1 MRRRPTRSSRSR
13 PADATEST
21 VSAATSSDAAAATD
35 PAGST
40 PTSEALPDLDVV
52 DDATSAELSSA
63 EQSSGGA
70 CTMTVLSLRHGEA
83 GESVSCL
90 QGALAAAGYF
100 TGTVSGQFD
109 QATYDAVKKVQE
121 ERNLYV
127 DGVVGRETALS
138 LEIWPEEESLVTRT
152 PAPAPGAVDAW
163 GYPLSSVASTGD
175 GAPPVPA
182 NSGSGRR
189 VVYERAG
196 QRVWAIDK
204 DENIIRSWLVSGSQY
219 SNEVPGT
226 HQVYSKSEV
235 STAWNGK
242 AFLPLMVRWYQTD
255 IGHLGFHAIPMH
267 RVGQLAVPDRGRAR
281 HPPVRRLP
289 APGQSATPSSCGTSP
304 TSAPPSSSCNHADR
318 PSRPPRARAQSN
330 SCIRRADGARM
341 RTELL
346 YRRAVSVHEFELFV
360 FVAPMVGR

>member
-1 MRRRPTRSSRSR
+1 MPASQRDREARIAVVVVVATAIGLIAIAWSGRGSETDAASSDEPQSL
-13 PADATEST
+13 AAVDET
-21 VSAATSSDAAAATD
+21 AATASDAAAADTDAATD

-40 PTSEALPDLDVV
+40 PTSEKLPDLDVV
-52 DDATSAELSSA
+52 DDATTAELSSA
-63 EQSSGGA
+63 EPSSTGA
-70 CTMTVLSLRHGEA
+70 CTMTVLSLRHGES

-138 LEIWPEEESLVTRT
+138 LEIWPEEESFVTRT

-204 DENIIRSWLVSGSQY
+204 DENVIRSWLVSGSQY

-255 IGHLGFHAIPMH
+255 IGHLGFHAIPIH
-267 RVGQLAVPDRGRAR
+267 RSDNTPYQTEAELGT
-281 HPPVRRLP
+281 RLSGGCQRQ
-289 APGQSATPSSCGTSP
+289 ANRDAQFMWDFADIGT
-304 TSAPPSSSCNHADR
+304 TVVV
-318 PSRPPRARAQSN
+318 
-330 SCIRRADGARM
+330 
-341 RTELL
+341 L
-346 YRRAVSVHEFELFV
+346 
-360 FVAPMVGR
+360 

>member
-1 MRRRPTRSSRSR
+1 
-13 PADATEST
+13 
-21 VSAATSSDAAAATD
+21 
-35 PAGST
+35 
-40 PTSEALPDLDVV
+40 
-52 DDATSAELSSA
+52 
-63 EQSSGGA
+63 
-70 CTMTVLSLRHGEA
+70 MTVLSLRHGES

-90 QGALAAAGYF
+90 QTALAAAGYF

-109 QATYDAVKKVQE
+109 QATYDAVKKVQV

-163 GYPLSSVASTGD
+163 GYALSSVASTGD

-204 DENIIRSWLVSGSQY
+204 DENIVRSWLVSGSQY

-255 IGHLGFHAIPMH
+255 IGHLGFHAIPIH
-267 RVGQLAVPDRGRAR
+267 RSDNTPYQTEAELGTRLSGGCQRQAESRRPVHVGLRRHRHHRRRPVTRRPGPSTRAPR
-281 HPPVRRLP
+281 
-289 APGQSATPSSCGTSP
+289 TPSP
-304 TSAPPSSSCNHADR
+304 TVVLVAPTVGRRVELYRCRAVDR
-318 PSRPPRARAQSN
+318 RVQSN
-330 SCIRRADGARM
+330 SCTRRADGGAWV
-341 RTELL
+341 ELL
-346 YRRAVSVHEFELFV
+346 
-360 FVAPMVGR
+360 

>member
-1 MRRRPTRSSRSR
+1 
-13 PADATEST
+13 
-21 VSAATSSDAAAATD
+21 
-35 PAGST
+35 
-40 PTSEALPDLDVV
+40 
-52 DDATSAELSSA
+52 
-63 EQSSGGA
+63 
-70 CTMTVLSLRHGEA
+70 MTVLSLRHGES

-219 SNEVPGT
+219 TNEVPGT

-255 IGHLGFHAIPMH
+255 IGHLGFHAIPIK
-267 RVGQLAVPDRGRAR
+267 RSDNSPIRPRPSSAPACPAAASAR
-281 HPPVRRLP
+281 PI
-289 APGQSATPSSCGTSP
+289 ATPSSCGTSP
-304 TSAPPSSSCNHADR
+304 TSAPPSSSSNPPARRVRPRRVRAKSNSSSCRADVCECGR
-318 PSRPPRARAQSN
+318 TVRLGAAGVERGQRAAAGGWKRSARAWVRRSSTIAINVRAIATSN
-330 SCIRRADGARM
+330 PWPISLRVNVSMM
-341 RTELL
+341 R
-346 YRRAVSVHEFELFV
+346 
-360 FVAPMVGR
+360 

>member
-1 MRRRPTRSSRSR
+1 
-13 PADATEST
+13 
-21 VSAATSSDAAAATD
+21 
-35 PAGST
+35 
-40 PTSEALPDLDVV
+40 
-52 DDATSAELSSA
+52 
-63 EQSSGGA
+63 
-70 CTMTVLSLRHGEA
+70 
-83 GESVSCL
+83 L

-109 QATYDAVKKVQE
+109 QATFDAVKKVQE

-138 LEIWPEEESLVTRT
+138 LEIWPEEESFVTRT
-152 PAPAPGAVDAW
+152 PAPAAGAVDAW
-163 GYPLSSVASTGD
+163 GYPLSSVSSTGD

-204 DENIIRSWLVSGSQY
+204 DENVIRSWLVSGSQY

-242 AFLPLMVRWYQTD
+242 ALLPLMVRWYQTD
-255 IGHLGFHAIPMH
+255 IGHLGFHAIPLL
-267 RVGQLAVPDRGRAR
+267 RTDNSPYQTEAELGT
-281 HPPVRRLP
+281 RLSGGCQRQ
-289 APGQSATPSSCGTSP
+289 ANRDAQFMWDFADIGT
-304 TSAPPSSSCNHADR
+304 TVVV
-318 PSRPPRARAQSN
+318 
-330 SCIRRADGARM
+330 
-341 RTELL
+341 L
-346 YRRAVSVHEFELFV
+346 
-360 FVAPMVGR
+360 

>member
-1 MRRRPTRSSRSR
+1 MPAAQRDREARIAVIVVVATAIGLIAIALSGRSSETDAASSDGLESLAA
-13 PADATEST
+13 ADETDST
-21 VSAATSSDAAAATD
+21 VPATASSDPAAATE

-52 DDATSAELSSA
+52 DGETSAELSSA
-63 EQSSGGA
+63 AESSGGG
-70 CTMTVLSLRHGEA
+70 CTMTVLSLRHGES

-90 QGALAAAGYF
+90 QGALAAAGAF
-100 TGTVSGQFD
+100 TGSVSGQFD

-138 LEIWPEEESLVTRT
+138 LEIWPDEESFVVRT
-152 PAPAPGAVDAW
+152 PAPAAGAVDAW

-255 IGHLGFHAIPMH
+255 IGHLGFHAIPLH
-267 RVGQLAVPDRGRAR
+267 REDNSPYQTEAELGTRMSGGCQRQAVRDAQFMWDF
-281 HPPVRRLP
+281 
-289 APGQSATPSSCGTSP
+289 ADIGT
-304 TSAPPSSSCNHADR
+304 TVVV
-318 PSRPPRARAQSN
+318 
-330 SCIRRADGARM
+330 
-341 RTELL
+341 L
-346 YRRAVSVHEFELFV
+346 
-360 FVAPMVGR
+360 

>member
-1 MRRRPTRSSRSR
+1 MPASQRDREARIAVIVVVATAIGLVAIALSGRGSETDAASSDEIQSV
-13 PADATEST
+13 AATDESDSAA
-21 VSAATSSDAAAATD
+21 SAATSSDAAAATD
-35 PAGST
+35 PAGSAPAT
-40 PTSEALPDLDVV
+40 ETLPDLDIV
-52 DDATSAELSSA
+52 DEATSAELSSA
-63 EQSSGGA
+63 DEASGGP
-70 CTMTVLSLRHGEA
+70 CLMTVLSLRHGES

-138 LEIWPEEESLVTRT
+138 LEIWPEEESFVTRT
-152 PAPAPGAVDAW
+152 PAPAAGAVDAW
-163 GYPLSSVASTGD
+163 GYPLSSVSSTGD

-204 DENIIRSWLVSGSQY
+204 DENVIRSWLVSGSQY

-242 AFLPLMVRWYQTD
+242 ALLPLMVRWYQTD
-255 IGHLGFHAIPMH
+255 IGHLGFHAIPLL
-267 RVGQLAVPDRGRAR
+267 RTDNSPYQTEAELGT
-281 HPPVRRLP
+281 RLSGGCQRQ
-289 APGQSATPSSCGTSP
+289 ANRDAQFMWDFADIGT
-304 TSAPPSSSCNHADR
+304 TVVV
-318 PSRPPRARAQSN
+318 
-330 SCIRRADGARM
+330 
-341 RTELL
+341 L
-346 YRRAVSVHEFELFV
+346 
-360 FVAPMVGR
+360 

>member
-1 MRRRPTRSSRSR
+1 MPASQRDREARIAVFVVVATAIGLIAIALSGRGSETDAASSDEIQSV
-13 PADATEST
+13 AATDESE
-21 VSAATSSDAAAATD
+21 SAAAAATSSDAAAATD
-35 PAGST
+35 PAGSA
-40 PTSEALPDLDVV
+40 PASETLPDLDIV
-52 DDATSAELSSA
+52 DEATSAELSSA
-63 EQSSGGA
+63 DQASGGP
-70 CTMTVLSLRHGEA
+70 CLMTVLSLRHGES

-109 QATYDAVKKVQE
+109 QATFDAVKKVQE

-138 LEIWPEEESLVTRT
+138 LEIWPEEESFVTRT
-152 PAPAPGAVDAW
+152 PAPAAGAVDAW
-163 GYPLSSVASTGD
+163 GYPLSSVSSTGD

-204 DENIIRSWLVSGSQY
+204 DENVIRSWLVSGSQY

-242 AFLPLMVRWYQTD
+242 ALLPLMVRWYQTD
-255 IGHLGFHAIPMH
+255 IGHLGFHAIPLL
-267 RVGQLAVPDRGRAR
+267 RTDNSPYQTEAELGT
-281 HPPVRRLP
+281 RLSGGCQRQ
-289 APGQSATPSSCGTSP
+289 ANRDA
-304 TSAPPSSSCNHADR
+304 
-318 PSRPPRARAQSN
+318 
-330 SCIRRADGARM
+330 
-341 RTELL
+341 
-346 YRRAVSVHEFELFV
+346 
-360 FVAPMVGR
+360 

>member
-1 MRRRPTRSSRSR
+1 MPASQRDREARIAIIVVLATAIGLIVIAMSGRTSETDAASSDEIQSL
-13 PADATEST
+13 AAAGETDST

-40 PTSEALPDLDVV
+40 PTSEKLPDLDVV

-63 EQSSGGA
+63 DQTSDGQ
-70 CTMTVLSLRHGEA
+70 CLMTVLSLRHGES

-90 QGALAAAGYF
+90 QSALAAAGYF

-138 LEIWPEEESLVTRT
+138 LEIWPEEESFVTRT

-255 IGHLGFHAIPMH
+255 IGHLGFHAIPIH
-267 RVGQLAVPDRGRAR
+267 RSDNTPYQTEAELGT
-281 HPPVRRLP
+281 RLSGGCQRQ
-289 APGQSATPSSCGTSP
+289 ANRDAQFMWDFADIGT
-304 TSAPPSSSCNHADR
+304 TVVV
-318 PSRPPRARAQSN
+318 
-330 SCIRRADGARM
+330 
-341 RTELL
+341 L
-346 YRRAVSVHEFELFV
+346 
-360 FVAPMVGR
+360 

>member
-1 MRRRPTRSSRSR
+1 MPASQRDREARIAVIVVLATAIGLIVIALSGRGSETDAASSDGVQSL
-13 PADATEST
+13 AAAVATEST
-21 VSAATSSDAAAATD
+21 VSAATSDAATDAAAATD

-40 PTSEALPDLDVV
+40 PTSEPLPDLDVV
-52 DDATSAELSSA
+52 DDATSAELTNA
-63 EQSSGGA
+63 EQSSGDG
-70 CTMTVLSLRHGEA
+70 CTMTVLSLRHGES

-90 QGALAAAGYF
+90 QGALAAAGYY

-152 PAPAPGAVDAW
+152 PPPAPGAVDAW
-163 GYPLSSVASTGD
+163 GYALSSVASTGD

-204 DENIIRSWLVSGSQY
+204 DENVIRSWLVSGSQY
-219 SNEVPGT
+219 TNEVPGT

-255 IGHLGFHAIPMH
+255 IGHLGFHAIPIH
-267 RVGQLAVPDRGRAR
+267 RSDNTPYQTEAELGT
-281 HPPVRRLP
+281 RLSGGCQRQ
-289 APGQSATPSSCGTSP
+289 ANRDAQFMWDFADIGT
-304 TSAPPSSSCNHADR
+304 TVVV
-318 PSRPPRARAQSN
+318 
-330 SCIRRADGARM
+330 
-341 RTELL
+341 L
-346 YRRAVSVHEFELFV
+346 
-360 FVAPMVGR
+360 

>member
-1 MRRRPTRSSRSR
+1 MPASQRDREARIAIIVVVATAIGLIAIALSGRSSET
-13 PADATEST
+13 DAASSDETESLAAGDETQST
-21 VSAATSSDAAAATD
+21 VSAATSSDAAGASDAVDLAT
-35 PAGST
+35 ST
-40 PTSEALPDLDVV
+40 SAVLPDLDVV

-63 EQSSGGA
+63 EPSGTGA
-70 CTMTVLSLRHGEA
+70 CTMTVLSLRHGES

-152 PAPAPGAVDAW
+152 PPPAAGALDAW

-204 DENIIRSWLVSGSQY
+204 DENVIRSWLVSGSQY

-242 AFLPLMVRWYQTD
+242 ALLPLMVRWYQTD
-255 IGHLGFHAIPMH
+255 IGHLGFHAIPLL
-267 RVGQLAVPDRGRAR
+267 RTDNSPYQTEAELGT
-281 HPPVRRLP
+281 RLSGGCQRQ
-289 APGQSATPSSCGTSP
+289 ANRDAQFMWDFAEIGTKVVV
-304 TSAPPSSSCNHADR
+304 
-318 PSRPPRARAQSN
+318 
-330 SCIRRADGARM
+330 
-341 RTELL
+341 L
-346 YRRAVSVHEFELFV
+346 
-360 FVAPMVGR
+360 

>member
-1 MRRRPTRSSRSR
+1 M
-13 PADATEST
+13 PASQRDREARIAIVVVVGTVIALIAIALAGRGSETDAASEQIQSLSAADVTDST
-21 VSAATSSDAAAATD
+21 VSAAASSDAAGTPGALDPAAAT
-35 PAGST
+35 ST
-40 PTSEALPDLDVV
+40 SAALPDLDAV
-52 DDATSAELSSA
+52 DDATSAELVSA
-63 EQSSGGA
+63 DASSGGP
-70 CTMTVLSLRHGEA
+70 CLMTVLSLRHGES

-127 DGVVGRETALS
+127 DGVVGRETAIS
-138 LEIWPEEESLVTRT
+138 LEIWPEEESFVTRT
-152 PAPAPGAVDAW
+152 PPPAAGAMDAW

-175 GAPPVPA
+175 GAPPIPA

-189 VVYERAG
+189 IVYERAG
-196 QRVWAIDK
+196 QRVWAIDN

-242 AFLPLMVRWYQTD
+242 ALLPLMVRWYQTD
-255 IGHLGFHAIPMH
+255 IGHLGFHAIPLL
-267 RVGQLAVPDRGRAR
+267 RTDNSPYQTEAELGT
-281 HPPVRRLP
+281 RLSGGCQRQ
-289 APGQSATPSSCGTSP
+289 ANRDAQFMWNFAEIGT
-304 TSAPPSSSCNHADR
+304 TVVV
-318 PSRPPRARAQSN
+318 
-330 SCIRRADGARM
+330 
-341 RTELL
+341 L
-346 YRRAVSVHEFELFV
+346 
-360 FVAPMVGR
+360 

>member
-1 MRRRPTRSSRSR
+1 MPAAQRDREARIAVIVVVCTAIGLIAIAQAGGGSSTDAASGGQVESLT
-13 PADATEST
+13 AAAGDATSSS
-21 VSAATSSDAAAATD
+21 VSAATSSD
-35 PAGST
+35 PAGAT
-40 PTSEALPDLDVV
+40 ATTAAPPTSDTLPDLDVV
-52 DDATSAELSSA
+52 DDATSAELSS
-63 EQSSGGA
+63 GGE

-90 QGALAAAGYF
+90 QSALATAGYF
-100 TGTVSGQFD
+100 TGAVSGQFD
-109 QATYDAVKKVQE
+109 QATYEAVRRVQE

-152 PAPAPGAVDAW
+152 PPPAAGAVDAW

-204 DENIIRSWLVSGSQY
+204 DENVIRSWLVSGSQY

-242 AFLPLMVRWYQTD
+242 ALLPLMVRWYQTD
-255 IGHLGFHAIPMH
+255 IGHLGFHAIPLL
-267 RVGQLAVPDRGRAR
+267 RTDNSPYQTEAELGT
-281 HPPVRRLP
+281 RLSGGCQRQ
-289 APGQSATPSSCGTSP
+289 ANRDAQFMWDFAEIGTKVVV
-304 TSAPPSSSCNHADR
+304 
-318 PSRPPRARAQSN
+318 
-330 SCIRRADGARM
+330 
-341 RTELL
+341 L
-346 YRRAVSVHEFELFV
+346 
-360 FVAPMVGR
+360 

>member
-1 MRRRPTRSSRSR
+1 MSASQRVREARIAVIVVVATAIGLIAITLSGRSSET
-13 PADATEST
+13 DAAASDETESLAT
-21 VSAATSSDAAAATD
+21 GDETQSTASAATSSDAAGATD
-35 PAGST
+35 AVDLATST
-40 PTSEALPDLDVV
+40 SAVLPDLDVV

-63 EQSSGGA
+63 EPSGTGA
-70 CTMTVLSLRHGEA
+70 CTMTVLSLRHGES

-109 QATYDAVKKVQE
+109 QATYDAVKKVQV

-242 AFLPLMVRWYQTD
+242 ALLPLMVRWYQTD
-255 IGHLGFHAIPMH
+255 IGHLGFHAIPLL
-267 RVGQLAVPDRGRAR
+267 RTDNSPYQTEAELGT
-281 HPPVRRLP
+281 RLSGGCQRQ
-289 APGQSATPSSCGTSP
+289 ANRDAQFMWDFAEIGTKVVV
-304 TSAPPSSSCNHADR
+304 
-318 PSRPPRARAQSN
+318 
-330 SCIRRADGARM
+330 
-341 RTELL
+341 L
-346 YRRAVSVHEFELFV
+346 
-360 FVAPMVGR
+360 

>member
-1 MRRRPTRSSRSR
+1 MPASQRDREARIAVFVVVATAIGLIAIALSGRSSET
-13 PADATEST
+13 DAASSDEVQSIAATDESE
-21 VSAATSSDAAAATD
+21 SAAAAATSSDAAAATD
-35 PAGST
+35 PAGSA
-40 PTSEALPDLDVV
+40 PASETLPDLDIV
-52 DDATSAELSSA
+52 DEATSAELSSA
-63 EQSSGGA
+63 DQASGGP
-70 CTMTVLSLRHGEA
+70 CLMTVLSLRHGES

-109 QATYDAVKKVQE
+109 QATFDAVKKVQE

-138 LEIWPEEESLVTRT
+138 LEIWPEEESFVTRT
-152 PAPAPGAVDAW
+152 PAPAAGAVDAW
-163 GYPLSSVASTGD
+163 GYPLSSVSSTGD

-204 DENIIRSWLVSGSQY
+204 DENVIRSWLVSGSQY

-242 AFLPLMVRWYQTD
+242 ALLPLMVRWYQTD
-255 IGHLGFHAIPMH
+255 IGHLGFHAIPLL
-267 RVGQLAVPDRGRAR
+267 RTDNSPYQTEAELGT
-281 HPPVRRLP
+281 RLSGGCQRQ
-289 APGQSATPSSCGTSP
+289 ANRDAQFMWDFADIGT
-304 TSAPPSSSCNHADR
+304 TVVV
-318 PSRPPRARAQSN
+318 
-330 SCIRRADGARM
+330 
-341 RTELL
+341 L
-346 YRRAVSVHEFELFV
+346 
-360 FVAPMVGR
+360 

>member
-1 MRRRPTRSSRSR
+1 MPASQRDREARIAVVVVVATAIGLIAIALSGRGSETDAASSDEPQSLAA
-13 PADATEST
+13 ADETAATG
-21 VSAATSSDAAAATD
+21 SAATSSETATD

-40 PTSEALPDLDVV
+40 PTSSTDSLPDLDVV
-52 DDATSAELSSA
+52 DDETTAELSSA
-63 EQSSGGA
+63 EPSSTGA
-70 CTMTVLSLRHGEA
+70 CTMTVLSLRHGES

-90 QGALAAAGYF
+90 QGALAAAGFF
-100 TGTVSGQFD
+100 TGTVSGSFD

-152 PAPAPGAVDAW
+152 PAPAPGAMDAW
-163 GYPLSSVASTGD
+163 GYPLSSVASTGA

-189 VVYERAG
+189 IVYERAG
-196 QRVWAIDK
+196 QRVWAIDN
-204 DENIIRSWLVSGSQY
+204 DENVIRSWLVSGSQY

-255 IGHLGFHAIPMH
+255 IGHLGFHAIPLH
-267 RVGQLAVPDRGRAR
+267 REDNSPYQTEAEL
-281 HPPVRRLP
+281 
-289 APGQSATPSSCGTSP
+289 GTRKSGGCQRQ
-304 TSAPPSSSCNHADR
+304 ANRDAQFMWDFAD
-318 PSRPPRARAQSN
+318 
-330 SCIRRADGARM
+330 IG
-341 RTELL
+341 TTVVVL
-346 YRRAVSVHEFELFV
+346 
-360 FVAPMVGR
+360 

>member
-1 MRRRPTRSSRSR
+1 MPASQRDREARIAIIVVIVTAIGLIVIALSGRSSETDAAASDDVQSLAA
-13 PADATEST
+13 ADASEST
-21 VSAATSSDAAAATD
+21 VAGATSPDAAAATD

-40 PTSEALPDLDVV
+40 PSSEVLPDLDVV
-52 DDATSAELSSA
+52 DDATNAELSSA
-63 EQSSGGA
+63 EPSSTGV
-70 CTMTVLSLRHGEA
+70 CTMTVLSLRHGES

-90 QGALAAAGYF
+90 QTALAAAGYF

-109 QATYDAVKKVQE
+109 QATYDAVKKVQV

-163 GYPLSSVASTGD
+163 GYALSSVASTGD

-204 DENIIRSWLVSGSQY
+204 DENIVRSWLVSGSQY

-255 IGHLGFHAIPMH
+255 IGHLGFHSIPIH
-267 RVGQLAVPDRGRAR
+267 RSDNTPYQTEAELGT
-281 HPPVRRLP
+281 RLSGGCQRQ
-289 APGQSATPSSCGTSP
+289 ANRDAQFMWDFADIGT
-304 TSAPPSSSCNHADR
+304 TVVV
-318 PSRPPRARAQSN
+318 
-330 SCIRRADGARM
+330 
-341 RTELL
+341 L
-346 YRRAVSVHEFELFV
+346 
-360 FVAPMVGR
+360 